1 MCIYLCRGRL
11 LGPGWE
17 SQFSTVWV
25 GTFKDIA
32 WDWVRVYVCLLVR
45 GPLCNLQICVYCVF
59 MVQLEQAVLKLYLS
73 RYGESNYSAIMRV
86 REMWIAR
93 YRNGTLSS
101 AELSEFAM
109 LFVCAEYAYEGCN
122 CVCVQD

>member
-1 MCIYLCRGRL
+1 MCVLC
-11 LGPGWE
+11 
-17 SQFSTVWV
+17 VH
-25 GTFKDIA
+25 
-32 WDWVRVYVCLLVR
+32 
-45 GPLCNLQICVYCVF
+45 
-59 MVQLEQAVLKLYLS
+59 VQLEQAILKLYLS